1 MNQYQVGSRA
11 QMLSQLPHT
20 VHPLATDMDLGHT
33 VVPLRV
39 PATSDLGVCYGKQRA
54 LAISKGTK
62 KMWLD
67 IQLLLSSLILFI
79 ALSTQAVPG
88 AGLGATA
95 KKAVETQPLLKRS
108 SELLGES
115 LLPIETL

>member
-1 MNQYQVGSRA
+1 
-11 QMLSQLPHT
+11 
-20 VHPLATDMDLGHT
+20 MDLGHT

-39 PATSDLGVCYGKQRA
+39 PATSDLGVCYGKERA
-54 LAISKGTK
+54 LEISKGTK

-79 ALSTQAVPG
+79 ALSTHAVPG

-95 KKAVETQPLLKRS
+95 KAVETQPLLKRI